1 MNGFKA
7 WSKEKVEE
15 LKRLSKDKR
24 PCEIVTIMGLK
35 KNSIL
40 GKLYRLK
47 VSEGYTPPSDSKY
60 AKPRRRPRMSERIIV
75 GKRKCNTCENEFEFY
90 SSYQR
95 FCVPCKETI
104 NSHGYGNYPI

>member
-24 PCEIVTIMGLK
+24 PCEIAVIMGLK

-47 VSEGYTPPSDSKY
+47 VAEGYVPPSDSKY
-60 AKPRRRPRMSERIIV
+60 SKPRRRPRMSERIII
-75 GKRKCNTCENEFEFY
+75 GKRKCNTCENEFGFY
-90 SSYQR
+90 STYQR
-95 FCVPCKETI
+95 FCEYCKEKI
-104 NSHGYGNYPI
+104 NSHGYGNYPL